1 MQRKSRFIAGCLL
14 CTASLWLGAAIGFTV
29 DAAKRDVSK
38 EKIHAITRQLSEL
51 KRERVQIYSHLNSRF
66 DSAGEGS
73 EYDFNLTTAEAKA
86 LINRVAKRIHAQEKE
101 ISALRQ
107 QIDYD
112 LIRDRIVVINKVA
125 TAYSLVPPKLLMS
138 VKSLRGGPVTAYF
151 GDKTRFFNIGQ
162 RVDLEVGGRKCFLIL
177 LDSVRGQATFRFGC
191 DGVPESGV
199 IADTKG
205 TKPALQ
211 FRRTSIEF

>member
-14 CTASLWLGAAIGFTV
+14 CTASLWLGTAIGFTV
-29 DAAKRDVSK
+29 DAAKRSVDK
-38 EKIHAITRQLSEL
+38 DTIHAITRQISDL

-66 DSAGEGS
+66 HGASKAPGQDIDLS
-73 EYDFNLTTAEAKA
+73 TARAKA
-86 LINRVAKRIHAQEKE
+86 LINRVAKRVHAQEKE
-101 ISALRQ
+101 IYALRQ
-107 QIDYD
+107 QIDHD

-138 VKSLRGGPVTAYF
+138 VKSLRGGPVIAYF

-162 RVDLEVGGRKCFLIL
+162 RVDMEVGGRSCFLIL

-191 DGVPESGV
+191 DGLPDSGV
-199 IADTKG
+199 IADTEA
-205 TKPALQ
+205 TKPAHQ
-211 FRRTSIEF
+211 FSRTSIKF